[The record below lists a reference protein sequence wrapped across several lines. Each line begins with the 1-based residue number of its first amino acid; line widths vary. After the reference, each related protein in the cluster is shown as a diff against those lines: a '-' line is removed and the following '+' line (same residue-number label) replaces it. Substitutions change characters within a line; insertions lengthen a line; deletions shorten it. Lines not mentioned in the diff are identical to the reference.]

1 MWNVWTRT
9 EAPYIWNSRMVLAR
23 RALCHANRVNTAVNR
38 EGVIRWLPMLMA
50 KRIVLDLIPPQ
61 FKQEVRMMIE
71 QTPKAPTLDDLRR
84 MYQEG
89 LPQTLISGI
98 EVRMRPVTP
107 DRLLQLG
114 RIPDT
119 LAPIM
124 LKGLYEDIHKDLD
137 KFVEVDAAN
146 QEATLEMIRAVDAV
160 CEAALLEPDIVPY
173 LSLADRMWIFKL
185 AFMPAEVLS
194 TFRFQPT
201 RNVEA
206 AADGEGPGD
215 KTKPASVR
223 AGRAGRVPA

>member
-1 MWNVWTRT
+1 
-9 EAPYIWNSRMVLAR
+9 
-23 RALCHANRVNTAVNR
+23 
-38 EGVIRWLPMLMA
+38 
-50 KRIVLDLIPPQ
+50 
-61 FKQEVRMMIE
+61 MIE

-206 AADGEGPGD
+206 AADGEGNGD